1 MNYFPYLYLSF
12 FSLPAQMDN
21 LTLKDSKQEEGEE
34 QRETFIAFARV
45 YSGVI
50 KKGQRVFVLG
60 PKYDPAQGL
69 SMVKPHLSINLY
81 LTCSALISRVRAG
94 NSRAPHGPFKIS
106 QRKSSSHIYSLHSLI
121 SASCRRVAVLQTVRL
136 RCLISP
142 VAPRKASTC

>member
-1 MNYFPYLYLSF
+1 MNYFPFLCLSA

-69 SMVKPHLSINLY
+69 SMVKPHLS
-81 LTCSALISRVRAG
+81 SRVRAG
-94 NSRAPHGPFKIS
+94 SSGATHGPFKIS
-106 QRKSSSHIYSLHSLI
+106 QRSKSFSHIYSLHSLI

-142 VAPRKASTC
+142 AAPRRACTC